1 MDPYFS
7 DNRMLEE
14 VLSSTFDST
23 YSTSSVTD
31 INATEISND
40 STISS
45 GSIFITT
52 QAKVTAARTACSS
65 RANPVSATFPS
76 PRSHLD
82 PTIGSITE
90 SSESSRK
97 TFDS

>member
-1 MDPYFS
+1 VVDPYFS

-23 YSTSSVTD
+23 YSTSFVTD

-45 GSIFITT
+45 GS
-52 QAKVTAARTACSS
+52 
-65 RANPVSATFPS
+65 
-76 PRSHLD
+76 
-82 PTIGSITE
+82 
-90 SSESSRK
+90 
-97 TFDS
+97 FDIYYYSGKSYSCTYCLF